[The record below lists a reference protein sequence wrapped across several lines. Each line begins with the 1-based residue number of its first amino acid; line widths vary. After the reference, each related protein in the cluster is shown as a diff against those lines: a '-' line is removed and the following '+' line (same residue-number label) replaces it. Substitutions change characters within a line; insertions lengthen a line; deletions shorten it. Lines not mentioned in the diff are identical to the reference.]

1 MAKLIDDAGPWLP
14 PPPQILDGA
23 KSSSNAVQDAVFGF
37 PSEFPYEFGLSSPV
51 ESVAGSTETES
62 SDEEED
68 FFAGLTRRLSQA
80 TIHESRKQQLTPPI
94 TATEKAEGC
103 KSGGMAGSP
112 QSTLSGFGSWS
123 GRSLVSGEGTPS
135 GSSRVPSP
143 STTPLPD
150 QNDPWEVIYQAAG
163 QVARMKMNGHVSQSN
178 RGFLNSPLA
187 TAAAPKNLNNTAA
200 CRSFCSHAPQ
210 VCQEQVL
217 NQQCGSIWGRQE
229 AGNKAYWLLPQQNGA
244 REVSYESVKCGNRLQ
259 SAWPQLQQ
267 NQSPMQYAGSG
278 LRVSVPPGS
287 APKRASS
294 GGTGVFLPR
303 HYGNTA
309 EPRKKT
315 GSAPV
320 VVPAKVVHAL
330 NMNIEGFNCPT
341 IQPRF
346 SNAFATDY
354 DALLARRNAVL
365 MQQRSRARLEEASSY
380 EVRLPQEWTY

>member
-1 MAKLIDDAGPWLP
+1 MAKLLDDAGLWLP
-14 PPPQILDGA
+14 PPAQLLDGA
-23 KSSSNAVQDAVFGF
+23 KGSSKSDPDAVFGF
-37 PSEFPYEFGLSSPV
+37 PSEFPYEFGVTSPV

-68 FFAGLTRRLSQA
+68 FFAGLSRRLSQA

-94 TATEKAEGC
+94 TATEKPEGC
-103 KSGGMAGSP
+103 KSGAMAGSP

-123 GRSLVSGEGTPS
+123 GRSLVSGEGTPN

-150 QNDPWEVIYQAAG
+150 QNDPWDVIYQAAG

-178 RGFLNSPLA
+178 RAFLNPPRA
-187 TAAAPKNLNNTAA
+187 TA
-200 CRSFCSHAPQ
+200 CHSFCNHAPQ

-217 NQQCGSIWGRQE
+217 KQQCGSIWERQE
-229 AGNKAYWLLPQQNGA
+229 AVNNAYWLLPQQNRA
-244 REVSYESVKCGNRLQ
+244 REVSYENVKCGNRLQ
-259 SAWPQLQQ
+259 SAWPQPQQ
-267 NQSPMQYAGSG
+267 NLSPMQYGGSG

-303 HYGNTA
+303 HYGNTT
-309 EPRKKT
+309 EPRKKN

-330 NMNIEGFNCPT
+330 NMNMEGFNCPT
-341 IQPRF
+341 LQPRF

-365 MQQRSRARLEEASSY
+365 MQQRLRARREEASSY